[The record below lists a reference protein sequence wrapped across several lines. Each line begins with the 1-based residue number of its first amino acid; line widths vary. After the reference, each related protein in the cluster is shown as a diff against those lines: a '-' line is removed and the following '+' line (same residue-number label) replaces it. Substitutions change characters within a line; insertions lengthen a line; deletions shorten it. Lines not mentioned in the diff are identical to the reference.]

1 MWDYLIYLILTLSD
15 YMLFNTYEPGKF
27 AFSSESI
34 DLYDSNYSENKDVD
48 FARSKKWGI
57 IGVPFDSTCSYHH
70 GSRYAPT
77 LIREASFGFEQ
88 YNSTFKKLLD
98 GEFYDCGDL
107 NVVHGNCKRT
117 CEILEDSVNE
127 LIEVNIKPLI
137 IGGEHSV
144 SLGSIK
150 ALAALEDTA
159 DLSDITVI
167 HLDAHRDMI
176 DEYIGEKY
184 SHASIMKRVYD
195 LNPKEMIQ
203 IGIRSF
209 SLEENDFVEKSD
221 NISSFL
227 ARDIK
232 NHNIN
237 LNENVKTF
245 EDLIA
250 KLDSIE
256 GKVYISI
263 DMDVIDPSFAPS
275 VGNPTPSGLS
285 PIDIE
290 NIFEALS
297 FNDKIDIIGFDL
309 VEVASDRL
317 GDISAVLASKII
329 YDFLT
334 LFS

>member
-1 MWDYLIYLILTLSD
+1 
-15 YMLFNTYEPGKF
+15 MLFNTFEPGKF

-34 DLYDSNYSENKDVD
+34 DLYTLDQNESKDD

-70 GSRYAPT
+70 GSRYGPT
-77 LIREASFGFEQ
+77 IIREASFGFEQ
-88 YNSTFKKLLD
+88 YNCDFEKPLD

-107 NVVHGNCKRT
+107 NVVHGNCKKT
-117 CEILEDSVNE
+117 CDILEDSVKE
-127 LIEVNIKPLI
+127 LIESNIKPIL

-144 SLGSIK
+144 TIGSIR
-150 ALAALEDTA
+150 ALADEEENK
-159 DLSDITVI
+159 DLSEVTII
-167 HLDAHRDMI
+167 HLDAHRDII
-176 DEYIGEKY
+176 DEYIGEKD
-184 SHASIMKRVYD
+184 SHATIMRRVHD
-195 LNPKEMIQ
+195 LNPKELIQ

-209 SLEENDFVEKSD
+209 SIEEKEFVESQD

-227 ARDIK
+227 AK
-232 NHNIN
+232 
-237 LNENVKTF
+237 
-245 EDLIA
+245 DLFDDFDVLLE

-263 DMDVIDPSFAPS
+263 DMDAIDPAFAPS
-275 VGNPTPSGLS
+275 VGNPTPNGLH

-297 FNDKIDIIGFDL
+297 NNEKIDIIGFDL
-309 VEVASDRL
+309 VEVASDKL
-317 GDISAVLASKII
+317 GDITAILAAKII

-334 LFS
+334 LFA